1 MLPSVRMQAAKDTV
15 REILDRLPE
24 DCSLDDVIYQL
35 HVVQSVQRGLAD
47 VEAGKMIPHDAA
59 MKELRDRWLV
69 GRAK

>member
-1 MLPSVRMQAAKDTV
+1 MQAAKDTV

-24 DCSLDDVIYQL
+24 DCSLEDVIYQL
-35 HVVQSVQRGLAD
+35 HVVQSVHRGLAD
-47 VEAGKMIPHDAA
+47 VDAGKTIPHDAA

>member
-1 MLPSVRMQAAKDTV
+1 MQAAKDTV

-24 DCSLDDVIYQL
+24 DCSLEDVIYQL

-47 VEAGKMIPHDAA
+47 VEAGKTIPHAAA